1 MAHLFDPFIVKGVT
15 LRNRIMMSPMLQR
28 SGTAGGSPT
37 EWHLLHYGARAV
49 GGVGLIMFEGT
60 SVESRGRITERDL
73 GLWDDRQVKPMA
85 QVVAACHEHGAAV
98 GVQLAHHGR
107 KAWADNRGYGP
118 EIPIAP
124 SPLPFDEGWST
135 PHALTQDE
143 IDEVVAAFRDAAE
156 RARGADFDVVEVHAA
171 HGYLISEFLSPL
183 ANRRE
188 DEYGGTL
195 ENRMRL
201 LLRVIGAARQ
211 MWGDRPL
218 FARVSATDYE
228 PGGVDVDEM
237 VMVARHLREAG
248 VAVLDVSSGGITP
261 KPPPTWPG
269 YQVSFAERIRREAGI
284 PTVAVGLITR
294 PEQAEEIITTGSAD
308 LVALG
313 RELLRDPYWA
323 LRAACELGVEF
334 PWPRQYQRAMKSEPL
349 RAR

>member
-1 MAHLFDPFIVKGVT
+1 MTHLFDPFVVKGVT

-28 SGTAGGSPT
+28 SGTADGFPT

-73 GLWDDRQVKPMA
+73 GLWDDRQVKPLA
-85 QVVAACHEHGAAV
+85 QVVATCHEHGAAV

-118 EIPIAP
+118 ETTIAP
-124 SPLPFDEGWST
+124 SALAFDEGWSI
-135 PHALTQDE
+135 PHALTEDE
-143 IDEVVAAFRDAAE
+143 IEEVVAAFRDAAE
-156 RARGADFDVVEVHAA
+156 RARNAGFDVVEIHAA
-171 HGYLISEFLSPL
+171 HGYLLNEFLSPL
-183 ANRRE
+183 TNWRQ
-188 DEYGGTL
+188 DGYGGTL
-195 ENRMRL
+195 ENRMRF
-201 LLRVIGAARQ
+201 LLRVIEATRQ
-211 MWGDRPL
+211 VWSDRPL
-218 FARVSATDYE
+218 LTRVSATDYE
-228 PGGVDVDEM
+228 PGGIDVDEM
-237 VMVARHLREAG
+237 VVIARHLREAG
-248 VAVLDVSSGGITP
+248 VAVLDVSSGGISP

-269 YQVSFAERIRREAGI
+269 YQVPFAERIRREAGI

-294 PEQAEEIITTGSAD
+294 PEQAEEIIATGCAD

-323 LRAACELGVEF
+323 LRAAGELGVEF
-334 PWPRQYQRAMKSEPL
+334 PWPRQYQRAMKSKPL